1 MDAILKVM
9 GDIAMADSL
18 SYWLVGA
25 LTALVFVIMR
35 TMLPVKSLSLLF
47 APAVFWGGLC
57 GIYTLS
63 MLGIYFTSDKS
74 ANGIISATIGMVAAL
89 LLMIAL
95 VRLIGAIFRI
105 RTPLTRTN
113 DMAHLE
119 PRRVRI

>member
-9 GDIAMADSL
+9 GDIAMADSM

-35 TMLPVKSLSLLF
+35 TMLPVKSLSLVF

-57 GIYTLS
+57 GLYTLS
-63 MLGIYFTSDKS
+63 MLGISFTADKS
-74 ANGIISATIGMVAAL
+74 VNGIISATIGMIVAL
-89 LLMIAL
+89 LLMIVL
-95 VRLIGAIFRI
+95 VRLVGAVFRM

-113 DMAHLE
+113 DMAHLA